1 MNDPYHIRFINRHE
15 IDVTAWDACIRDAPH
30 GVIYARS
37 FYLDQMAP
45 RWDALVLDDYR
56 AVMPLTWNWKFG
68 IRYCFQPF
76 LTSQLGVFGKEV
88 DEQMTSAFL
97 NEAKERF
104 PFIEINLNAGNDFEL
119 PVFDTVRRVNY
130 TLSLRPVYQDLAAG
144 FRSNHARNIKKAL
157 AANCVF
163 KKGIP
168 LDEVIALASVQLR
181 RFTRL
186 KEDDLDR
193 FRSLCNRLMSEG
205 RAITAGVY
213 TGTDLLASCILFY
226 DEKRVY
232 YILAGNHPD
241 ARDTGASH
249 LLIARLVEE
258 HAGTN
263 RIFDFEGSDNPSIAL
278 YYEGF
283 GASVEY
289 YRSVRLNRL
298 PFFISWI
305 KG

>member
-1 MNDPYHIRFINRHE
+1 
-15 IDVTAWDACIRDAPH
+15 
-30 GVIYARS
+30 
-37 FYLDQMAP
+37 
-45 RWDALVLDDYR
+45 
-56 AVMPLTWNWKFG
+56 
-68 IRYCFQPF
+68 
-76 LTSQLGVFGKEV
+76 
-88 DEQMTSAFL
+88 
-97 NEAKERF
+97 
-104 PFIEINLNAGNDFEL
+104 
-119 PVFDTVRRVNY
+119 
-130 TLSLRPVYQDLAAG
+130 
-144 FRSNHARNIKKAL
+144 
-157 AANCVF
+157 
-163 KKGIP
+163 
-168 LDEVIALASVQLR
+168 
-181 RFTRL
+181 
-186 KEDDLDR
+186 
-193 FRSLCNRLMSEG
+193 MSEG